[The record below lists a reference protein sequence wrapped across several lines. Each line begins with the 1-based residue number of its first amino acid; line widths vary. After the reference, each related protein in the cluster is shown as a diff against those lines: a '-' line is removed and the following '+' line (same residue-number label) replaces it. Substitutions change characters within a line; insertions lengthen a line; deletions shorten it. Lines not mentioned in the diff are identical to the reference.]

1 MMPQHISDL
10 QRFSATDNRGIVTW
24 GSACHPIRFDVHR
37 PSKETELMIWVA
49 LIAAFL
55 VADIAVA
62 VVVGTAI
69 SESRPAH
76 ERHQR

>member
-1 MMPQHISDL
+1 
-10 QRFSATDNRGIVTW
+10 
-24 GSACHPIRFDVHR
+24 
-37 PSKETELMIWVA
+37 MIWVA

-69 SESRPAH
+69 SDSRPAH